1 MNCVEHSFSDLIRDF
16 GSFDFFYPIFE
27 LCESRGQVGRCKQI
41 VFEIRTKERGH
52 NTPHLHADYED
63 ENISISLVDF
73 SVLAGNIPDKQKKL
87 AIQWTKDHI
96 DFLRAKWNEYHRYRI
111 PVLGC
116 KIKKEYTDND

>member
-1 MNCVEHSFSDLIRDF
+1 MKGGGVGISVQRRHVDTIPAVNNTVELSFVCDD
-16 GSFDFFYPIFE
+16 
-27 LCESRGQVGRCKQI
+27 
-41 VFEIRTKERGH
+41 T
-52 NTPHLHADYED
+52 HADYED